1 MRVATLLF
9 EFPQKVLQE
18 TSPACQAS
26 EGQNSSSY
34 QKGLSFHTNVYKYCF
49 GMQFLTTA
57 HFAIYKCSS
66 CKVPFTLL
74 KAAFEDKDRFAA
86 W

>member
-34 QKGLSFHTNVYKYCF
+34 HTTFSHYCV
-49 GMQFLTTA
+49 
-57 HFAIYKCSS
+57 
-66 CKVPFTLL
+66 KVVFWDAVFDHSL
-74 KAAFEDKDRFAA
+74 FCNIQI
-86 W
+86 